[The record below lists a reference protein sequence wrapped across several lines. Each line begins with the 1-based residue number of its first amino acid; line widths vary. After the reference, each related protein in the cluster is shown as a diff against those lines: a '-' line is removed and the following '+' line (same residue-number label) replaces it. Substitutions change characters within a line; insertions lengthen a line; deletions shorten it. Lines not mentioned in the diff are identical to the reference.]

1 MTMTKETTSFVYVT
15 YILSTQEKV
24 FEAITKPDVARRY
37 WGHEN
42 VSDWNPG
49 SKWEHIRAN
58 DERTVE
64 LVGKVI
70 EVSPPTRLVI
80 TWANASQASDPASY
94 SRVTFAIEEYDNM
107 VRLTVTHDELE
118 AGSGMAK
125 GIKQGWPA
133 VLSSLKSFLETGRG
147 MRYLPRRSIHNEQFT
162 GGRVGHEPA
171 AIRCRC
177 GGIHY
182 RGDVP
187 PFGNGV
193 FRCVDQRDAR
203 LLLVVRV
210 DSAAIRRNRDALDF
224 SGHGDRGEQRMLA

>member
-1 MTMTKETTSFVYVT
+1 VTKETTSFVYVT
-15 YILSTQEKV
+15 YILSTPEKV

-42 VSDWNPG
+42 VSDWKPG

-58 DERTVE
+58 DKRTVE

-94 SRVTFAIEEYDNM
+94 SRVRFEIEEYENM

-125 GIKQGWPA
+125 GISKGWPV

-147 MRYLPRRSIHNEQFT
+147 LDAFAKPK
-162 GGRVGHEPA
+162 A
-171 AIRCRC
+171 A
-177 GGIHY
+177 
-182 RGDVP
+182 
-187 PFGNGV
+187 
-193 FRCVDQRDAR
+193 
-203 LLLVVRV
+203 
-210 DSAAIRRNRDALDF
+210 
-224 SGHGDRGEQRMLA
+224 